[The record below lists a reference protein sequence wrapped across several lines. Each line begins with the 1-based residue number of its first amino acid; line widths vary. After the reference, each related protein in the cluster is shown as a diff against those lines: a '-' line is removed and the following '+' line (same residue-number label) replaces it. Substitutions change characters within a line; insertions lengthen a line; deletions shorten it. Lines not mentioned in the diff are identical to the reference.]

1 MLWSC
6 YSLWVG
12 VWFSVSGFIGLLF
25 VRAMSLVCLGCW
37 CWVLGCSVYVLV
49 DYVGFA
55 SIVACCALI
64 WLPLLGGFGV
74 CSCAL
79 LICVLVIKFVL
90 VCLLGLLMLVCVP
103 RF

>member
-1 MLWSC
+1 MLGFGVSC
-6 YSLWVG
+6 VCSGGLRWFCFDCCLLCSDLVTFVG
-12 VWFSVSGFIGLLF
+12 
-25 VRAMSLVCLGCW
+25 C
-37 CWVLGCSVYVLV
+37 
-49 DYVGFA
+49 
-55 SIVACCALI
+55 
-64 WLPLLGGFGV
+64 FGV